1 VQCYL
6 CTSYYL
12 LPFLHV
18 PTFLAVR
25 RFICV
30 ISLAHPCY
38 QDYGNPQ
45 KWAEP
50 GFAAFIVAICCLAS
64 RHVDDPRVRSD
75 PGEGVSAGTQWF
87 ELFGRLRTLPIA
99 DRPTLYTIQADL
111 IAAVY
116 AVGLGKLSKAAA
128 LLSEAITVSID
139 AGLHRSAD
147 TYDLFDPIE
156 DEVRKRTFW
165 CVYLWDKQLS
175 AHFGRPPMIRLR
187 DCDIGEPAVVDDEF
201 VTREGMLSQPTGT
214 ESRMSAFVATIRI
227 MVVMESVLDIPPPR
241 HRTGDSSP
249 FLLHAAGLL
258 SGHMRP
264 KDLREEECLLDKI
277 HRSISPYWAH
287 SSETLASEDVI
298 RVTQAVRL
306 HCAEQFVRM
315 LIHRHRFSNFVAERV
330 YSGSTEEEL
339 GEIEREAMA
348 AAQACAMQVISSH
361 MQVAAK
367 GLMTYC
373 ESTFV
378 LDILCGH

>member
-1 VQCYL
+1 MLFVHI
-6 CTSYYL
+6 L
-12 LPFLHV
+12 LHSPILACSHV
-18 PTFLAVR
+18 PGGSL
-25 RFICV
+25 RFIFV
-30 ISLAHPCY
+30 PSLAHPFH

-50 GFAAFIVAICCLAS
+50 GFAAFIVAICCLSS
-64 RHVDDPRVRSD
+64 RHVDDPRVRED
-75 PGEGVSAGTQWF
+75 PGEGSSAGTQWF

-128 LLSEAITVSID
+128 LLSEAVTVSID

-175 AHFGRPPMIRLR
+175 AHFGRPPLIRLR

-241 HRTGDSSP
+241 RRTGDSSP
-249 FLLHAAGLL
+249 FLLRAAGVL

-264 KDLREEECLLDKI
+264 KDLREEEGLLDKI
-277 HRSISPYWAH
+277 HRSIPPYWAH
-287 SSETLASEDVI
+287 TSETLASDDVI

-315 LIHRHRFSNFVAERV
+315 LIHRHRFSNLVAERV

-339 GEIEREAMA
+339 SDFEREAMA
-348 AAQACAMQVISSH
+348 AAQACALQIISSH
-361 MQVAAK
+361 MQIAAK

-373 ESTFV
+373 ELT
-378 LDILCGH
+378 LILPSSG